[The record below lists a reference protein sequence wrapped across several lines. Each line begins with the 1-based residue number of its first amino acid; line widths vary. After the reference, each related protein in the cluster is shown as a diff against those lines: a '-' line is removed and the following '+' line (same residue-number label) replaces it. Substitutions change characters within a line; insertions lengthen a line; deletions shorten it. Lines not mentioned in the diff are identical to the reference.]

1 MTRDWPRSQ
10 VHREAANTLSG
21 VQSKARQDKLAVLQ
35 QLLDSGRTLSEEQRL
50 NLSAEAA
57 AAGQLAASLSA
68 EARKW
73 QGTIDN
79 AGPYQLEQLRLSKAA
94 REWQVRESGGVAGG
108 GGGASAVCPPP
119 AFVGDVAEAQPGCPM
134 ACP

>member
-1 MTRDWPRSQ
+1 M
-10 VHREAANTLSG
+10 
-21 VQSKARQDKLAVLQ
+21 LQ
-35 QLLDSGRTLSEEQRL
+35 QLLDSGRTLSEERQLSRPAASLTPEISARSARDGLRSQEQRL

-79 AGPYQLEQLRLSKAA
+79 AGPYQLEQLRLSKAT
-94 REWQVRESGGVAGG
+94 RDEPR
-108 GGGASAVCPPP
+108 
-119 AFVGDVAEAQPGCPM
+119 
-134 ACP
+134 